1 MVVPV
6 GEEIF
11 SKLVKHD
18 KDIVAPL
25 FFIRSKPYLPLL
37 FEKVVLAN
45 GAFMTYDNILD
56 YEKGLVKCDGV
67 GFGMVLIKM
76 DVFKKLKQPFFEYS
90 DQYGEDL
97 HFCNNATEAGFEIYC
112 DTNIVI
118 GHIANPEIIR
128 EEHYKREK
136 KGAELWLE
144 QKKAECKVKAEEV
157 SLKADIVIPCY
168 KELEV
173 TKVCVESILNNT
185 AGVDKKLIIV
195 NDGAY
200 RPLKRYV
207 KGLQKYW
214 DNIVYV
220 ESKKQLGASGAT
232 NLGIKNTDRAY
243 VVLMNND
250 TEVLPHMNNWLFK
263 FIQKLALEPDLGA
276 IGPVCNYIFGIQ
288 NTAYGAQFAMPEH
301 YTKVLIPLCMC
312 LKREVIQKVGLFDE
326 QFTMENKIGLNQ
338 DLDYSIRIREAGY
351 KMKILRDVF
360 IAHIGEQTQSKLG
373 STKDAEKITRK
384 LLEKKWG
391 EAKVL
396 DTVHLPITQKDRDF
410 LIKGE

>member
-1 MVVPV
+1 MMAND
-6 GEEIF
+6 GFMSYF
-11 SKLVKHD
+11 S
-18 KDIVAPL
+18 
-25 FFIRSKPYLPLL
+25 
-37 FEKVVLAN
+37 
-45 GAFMTYDNILD
+45 ILD

-76 DVFKKLKQPFFEYS
+76 EVFKKLKMPYFEYS

-97 HFCNNATEAGFEIYC
+97 HFCNDATTAGFEIFC
-112 DTNIVI
+112 DTNLVL
-118 GHIANPEIIR
+118 GHIGNPPVIR
-128 EEHYKREK
+128 EEHYNSERE
-136 KGAELWLE
+136 GAKLFDE
-144 QKKAECKVKAEEV
+144 QKMEECKRKAEEV

-173 TKVCVESILNNT
+173 TKTCVESILNNT
-185 AGVDKKLIIV
+185 AGVDIRLVIV
-195 NDGAY
+195 NDGAFP
-200 RPLKRYV
+200 PLKRYV
-207 KGLQKYW
+207 ARLKKYW
-214 DNIVYV
+214 KNIVYV

-232 NLGIKNTDRAY
+232 NLGLKNCERAF

-263 FIQKLALEPDLGA
+263 FIQKLALDPELGA
-276 IGPVCNYIFGIQ
+276 VGPVSNFIFGIQ
-288 NTAYGAQFAMPEH
+288 QTAYSAQFAMPEH

-312 LKREVIQKVGLFDE
+312 IKREVINKVGLFDE

-360 IAHIGEQTQSKLG
+360 IQHIGEQTQKKLG
-373 STKDAEKITRK
+373 STKEAEEKTRK

-396 DTVHLPITQKDRDF
+396 DAVHLPITKMDREF
-410 LIKGE
+410 LLKGE